1 VFEVDGFR
9 FGCAL
14 CVEVSYPE
22 LFGAYAALD
31 VDCVL
36 FSSYLDDPIFD
47 VLARAHAAANGLWIS
62 VSVPARFSTAMPAGV
77 IGPNG
82 YWLAMC
88 PTDGQPALT
97 CVDLDQTDRDLDIAL
112 HKARPWR
119 AVARHGELYRSAQ
132 VRDQRSTDK
141 TSF

>member
-1 VFEVDGFR
+1 
-9 FGCAL
+9 
-14 CVEVSYPE
+14 
-22 LFGAYAALD
+22 
-31 VDCVL
+31 
-36 FSSYLDDPIFD
+36 
-47 VLARAHAAANGLWIS
+47 
-62 VSVPARFSTAMPAGV
+62 
-77 IGPNG
+77 
-82 YWLAMC
+82 MC

-97 CVDLDQTDRDLDIAL
+97 CVDLDRTDHGLDVAL